1 MVSNDMA
8 ELSVTLQVLVNG
20 IMVGLL
26 LALAAVGLSLVFG
39 VMKVV
44 NVAHGEF
51 IMLSAYGTFWLYTW
65 WGINPLLAFLPLV
78 ALAGL
83 VGYLLYGGLLSRI
96 MDRESLENDSLLI
109 TFGVSIIL
117 INVARLA
124 WEPNRRSY
132 QFLVGSYEFLG
143 VRFGKSL
150 LLAGAF
156 AVALYLAVYL
166 VLNRTQLGRAIR
178 ATAQNREQ
186 ATRVGIDVRNID
198 AKTFV
203 LASVLAASSGI
214 LLSMFRSITPNM
226 GFEFVLDSFVVMILG
241 GLGSFFGA
249 FVGAIL
255 YSSVDH
261 LGGHLFDITT
271 GNILALSM
279 VFVVLVFFPSGLF
292 GTPGRRD

>member
-1 MVSNDMA
+1 MVSNNMA
-8 ELSVTLQVLVNG
+8 DISVTLQVLVNG
-20 IMVGLL
+20 ILVGLL

-39 VMKVV
+39 VMRIV

-51 IMLSAYGTFWLYTW
+51 IMLAAYATFWLYTW
-65 WGINPLLAFLPLV
+65 AGINPLLTFVPIV
-78 ALAGL
+78 ALMGVL
-83 VGYLLYGGLLSRI
+83 GYLMYRGLFTKI
-96 MDRESLENDSLLI
+96 MDRETLENDSLLI

-117 INVARLA
+117 INLARLA

-132 QFLVGSYEFLG
+132 EFLVGSFEVLG
-143 VRFGKSL
+143 LRFGKAL
-150 LLAGAF
+150 LLAGGF
-156 AVALYLAVYL
+156 AIALYVGVYL
-166 VLNRTQLGRAIR
+166 ILSRTQLGRAIR
-178 ATAQNREQ
+178 ATAQNRKQ
-186 ATRVGIDVRNID
+186 ANRVGINVRSID

-203 LASVLAASSGI
+203 LASMLAASSGV

-249 FVGAIL
+249 FVGALL

-271 GNILALSM
+271 GNILSLSM
-279 VFVVLVFFPSGLF
+279 VFLVLLLSPSGLF
-292 GTPGRRD
+292 GSPGRRE

>member
-1 MVSNDMA
+1 MLINDMVN
-8 ELSVTLQVLVNG
+8 LSVTLQVLVNG
-20 IMVGLL
+20 ILVGLL

-51 IMLSAYGTFWLYTW
+51 IMLSAYATFWLYTW
-65 WGINPLLAFLPLV
+65 WGISPLLSFLPV
-78 ALAGL
+78 VILAGL
-83 VGYLLYGGLLSRI
+83 FGYLMYRGLISNI
-96 MDRESLENDSLLI
+96 MERESLENDSLLI

-143 VRFGKSL
+143 VHFGKSL
-150 LLAGAF
+150 LLAGVF
-156 AVALYLAVYL
+156 AISLYVAVYL

-178 ATAQNREQ
+178 ATAQNRDQ
-186 ATRVGIDVRNID
+186 ANRVGINVRNID

-203 LASVLAASSGI
+203 LASTLAASSGT

-241 GLGSFFGA
+241 GLGSFLGA

-261 LGGHLFDITT
+261 LGGHFFGITT
-271 GNILALSM
+271 GNILALSL
-279 VFVVLVFFPSGLF
+279 VFLVLVFYPSGLF
-292 GTPGRRD
+292 GTPGRRE

>member
-1 MVSNDMA
+1 MA
-8 ELSVTLQVLVNG
+8 DISVTVQVLVNG
-20 IMVGLL
+20 ILVGLL

-39 VMKVV
+39 VMKIV

-51 IMLSAYGTFWLYTW
+51 IMLAAYGTFWLYTW
-65 WGINPLLAFLPLV
+65 SGISPLLTFVPIV
-78 ALAGL
+78 ALMGV
-83 VGYLLYGGLLSRI
+83 VGYVMYRGLFTQI
-96 MDRESLENDSLLI
+96 MDRETLENDSLLI

-117 INVARLA
+117 INLARLA

-132 QFLVGSYEFLG
+132 EFLVGSFEFLG
-143 VRFGKSL
+143 IRFGKSL
-150 LLAGAF
+150 LLAGGF
-156 AVALYLAVYL
+156 AIALYVGVYL
-166 VLNRTQLGRAIR
+166 ILSRTQLGRAIR
-178 ATAQNREQ
+178 ATAQNRGQ
-186 ATRVGIDVRNID
+186 ANRVGINVRSID

-203 LASVLAASSGI
+203 LASMLAASSGV

-249 FVGAIL
+249 FVGALL

-271 GNILALSM
+271 GNILSLSM
-279 VFVVLVFFPSGLF
+279 VFLVLLLSPNGLF
-292 GTPGRRD
+292 GTPGRRE